1 MAQNRALGFSLAA
14 SQATD
19 PNNVWKVRLV
29 RDNGCVLDPDN
40 AEGADVPRAHAS
52 SRSYRMPDDDVPLRW
67 YDVYFDLFGGAQAR
81 AAVYVIGRVNVFTAG
96 VAASDTPDEIREVW
110 PDRVAKRQGED
121 LYGGNYIDGKRNYGG
136 VTVDL
141 RDPVIPAPSGFMQ

>member
-1 MAQNRALGFSLAA
+1 M
-14 SQATD
+14 
-19 PNNVWKVRLV
+19 
-29 RDNGCVLDPDN
+29 
-40 AEGADVPRAHAS
+40 PRAHAS